1 MTQLLQDLRYAARL
15 MLKQPGFTAVAIVA
29 LALGI
34 GANTAIFSA
43 VNAVLLQ
50 PLPFP
55 EPERLVLVRDLQQTD
70 ETPASYPEYLDWRDQ
85 NQTFDDL
92 AAAFSSSYSLT
103 GQGEPEQL
111 LGVRVSANLL
121 PMLGVKPVI
130 GRNFQPEEES
140 RSGER
145 VVILSYSLWQRRF
158 GGDSGV
164 LGQNVTLGGQ
174 GFTVIGVLPAG
185 VRGVLPGV
193 DQPEQSRDVWMP
205 LRLAAPPR
213 GLHFMTVIGR
223 LRPDLTLAQARAEV
237 EEIAE
242 RLRQTQ
248 TTEHGVRL
256 VPLTQF
262 VVGDT
267 RPVLLILLGAVGLV
281 LLIACA
287 NVANLMLARAAS
299 RRKEIAVRLA
309 LGASRA
315 RLVRQMLT
323 ESVLLALVSG
333 GLGVVLALWGA
344 DSLAVLASS
353 WLPRAEEIKLDSTV
367 LLFTLAVSLLTA
379 ILFGLAPA
387 LRASSAQLSEVLK
400 EGGQRAGHGRDRVR
414 GLLVVS
420 EVALSLVLL
429 IGAGLLIRSFVTL
442 LNVDKGFDPRQVLA
456 LDINLPQSRYAEPP
470 QQALFFQ
477 QLLERIV
484 ALPGVAGA
492 AAVSDLPLG
501 ESSTNGDT
509 QIEGKT
515 FPPDSQPISEKL
527 IVSAGYFRV
536 MRIPLRAGRY
546 FDERDAT
553 GNPQVAL
560 INDSFARTYL
570 PGEDPIG
577 KRIDFGWETTG
588 WQEIV
593 GVIGDIKHRGLDEAA
608 LPAVYVPQLQRPS
621 LSMTVVVRTTPDPRS
636 LSAAVRS
643 QLFSLDKDQPISRVR
658 VMEEV
663 VSASVASRRL
673 SMVLLAGF
681 AVVALALAAV
691 GLYGVMSYIVTQ
703 RTHEIGVR
711 MALGARVGDVLGL
724 VLRQGMSLVM
734 LGVGIGLAGALAL
747 TRLMASLL
755 YGVSA
760 TDFAT
765 FAVIALLLT
774 TVALLACYLPARR
787 ATRVDPMIALR
798 YE

>member
-1 MTQLLQDLRYAARL
+1 MNQLLQDLRYAARL
-15 MLKQPGFTAVAIVA
+15 MHKQPGFTAVAIVA

-55 EPERLVLVRDLQQTD
+55 EPERLVLVRDVQLTED
-70 ETPASYPEYLDWRDQ
+70 TPASYPEYLDWRDQ
-85 NQTFDDL
+85 AQTFEDL
-92 AAAFSSSYSLT
+92 AAAFNSSYSLT

-111 LGVRVSANLL
+111 SGVRVSANLL
-121 PMLGVKPVI
+121 PMLGIKPVI
-130 GRNFQPEEES
+130 GRNFEPEEES
-140 RSGER
+140 RNGER
-145 VVILSYSLWQRRF
+145 VVILSHSLWQRRF

-164 LGQNVTLGGQ
+164 LGQNITFGGQ
-174 GFTVIGVLPAG
+174 SFIVIGVLPPG
-185 VRGVLPGV
+185 VRGVLPSV

-223 LRPDLTLAQARAEV
+223 LRPGLTLAQARIEV

-242 RLRQTQ
+242 RLRQNQSTD
-248 TTEHGVRL
+248 HGVRL
-256 VPLTQF
+256 VPLAQF
-262 VVGDT
+262 VVGNT
-267 RPVLLILLGAVGLV
+267 RSTLLILLAAVGLV

-333 GLGVVLALWGA
+333 ALGVVLALWGA

-353 WLPRAEEIKLDSTV
+353 WLPRAEQIKLDSTV

-400 EGGQRAGHGRDRVR
+400 KGGQRAGHGRDRLR

-442 LNVDKGFDPRQVLA
+442 LNVDKGFDPRQLLA
-456 LDINLPQSRYAEPP
+456 LDISLPQSRYAEPP
-470 QQALFFQ
+470 KQALFFQ
-477 QLLERIV
+477 QLLER
-484 ALPGVAGA
+484 VAGLPDVDRVA
-492 AAVSDLPLG
+492 AISDLPLG
-501 ESSTNGDT
+501 DGGTNGDT
-509 QIEGKT
+509 RIEGKT
-515 FPPDSQPISEKL
+515 FPPDSQPIAEKL
-527 IVSAGYFRV
+527 IVSADYFRV

-546 FDERDAT
+546 FAETDAP

-560 INDSFARTYL
+560 INESFARTYF

-593 GVIGDIKHRGLDEAA
+593 GVVGDVKHYELEEAA
-608 LPAVYVPQLQRPS
+608 LPATYVPQLQRPS
-621 LSMTVVVRTTPDPRS
+621 LSMTVVLRTTADPRS

-643 QLFSLDKDQPISRVR
+643 QVFLLDKDQPISRVR

-673 SMVLLAGF
+673 SMVLVAGF

-691 GLYGVMSYIVTQ
+691 GLYGVMSYVVTQ
-703 RTHEIGVR
+703 RTQEIGVR
-711 MALGARVGDVLGL
+711 MALGARAGDVLGL
-724 VLRQGMSLVM
+724 VLRQGMSLVL
-734 LGVGIGLAGALAL
+734 LGVGLGLAAALAL

-755 YGVSA
+755 YGISA
-760 TDFAT
+760 TDFPT

-787 ATRVDPMIALR
+787 ATRVDPMVALR

>member
-1 MTQLLQDLRYAARL
+1 MSNLLQDLRYAARL

-55 EPERLVLVRDLQQTD
+55 EPERLVLVRDVQLTED
-70 ETPASYPEYLDWRDQ
+70 TPASYPEYLDWRDQ
-85 NQTFDDL
+85 AQTFEDL

-111 LGVRVSANLL
+111 PGVRVSANLL

-130 GRNFQPEEES
+130 GRNFEPEEES

-145 VVILSYSLWQRRF
+145 VVILSHSLWQRRF
-158 GGDSGV
+158 GGDAGV
-164 LGQNVTLGGQ
+164 LGQNITLGGQ

-185 VRGVLPGV
+185 VRGVLPAVG
-193 DQPEQSRDVWMP
+193 QPEQSRDVWMP

-223 LRPDLTLAQARAEV
+223 LRPGLTPEQARVEV

-248 TTEHGVRL
+248 TTDHGVRL
-256 VPLTQF
+256 VPLAQF
-262 VVGDT
+262 VVGNT
-267 RPVLLILLGAVGLV
+267 RSTLLILLAAVGLV

-309 LGASRA
+309 MGASRA
-315 RLVRQMLT
+315 RIVRQMLT

-353 WLPRAEEIKLDSTV
+353 WLPRAEQIKLDSTV
-367 LLFTLAVSLLTA
+367 LLFTLGVSLLTA

-400 EGGQRAGHGRDRVR
+400 KGGPRAGHGRDRVR

-456 LDINLPQSRYAEPP
+456 IDLSLPQSRYAEPP

-477 QLLERIV
+477 QLLERV
-484 ALPGVAGA
+484 AGLPGVDGA

-501 ESSTNGDT
+501 DGGTNGDT
-509 QIEGKT
+509 RIEGKT
-515 FPPDSQPISEKL
+515 FPPDSQPIAEKL
-527 IVSAGYFRV
+527 IVSADYFRV

-546 FDERDAT
+546 FAERDAP
-553 GNPQVAL
+553 GNQQVAI
-560 INDSFARTYL
+560 INESFARTYF

-577 KRIDFGWETTG
+577 RRIDFGWETTG

-593 GVIGDIKHRGLDEAA
+593 GVIGDVKHYELEEAA
-608 LPAVYVPQLQRPS
+608 LPATYVPQLQRPS

-643 QLFSLDKDQPISRVR
+643 QVVSLDKDQPISRVR

-663 VSASVASRRL
+663 VSESVASRRL
-673 SMVLLAGF
+673 SMVLVGGF
-681 AVVALALAAV
+681 ALVALALAAV
-691 GLYGVMSYIVTQ
+691 GLYGVMSYVVTQ

-711 MALGARVGDVLGL
+711 MALGARAEDVLGL

-734 LGVGIGLAGALAL
+734 VGVGVGLAGALAL

-760 TDFAT
+760 TDFST

-787 ATRVDPMIALR
+787 ATRVDPMVALR